1 MDNLNACFKRGEQPL
16 RVVYVGSPPLFSRGA
31 SAIHV
36 MKMCQAMTRLGIDV
50 ELVLPSFNKGID
62 VFDYYNVEPSFKLT
76 TFPSLKNSSARHI
89 GHGILSSV
97 YTKMNRKNFD
107 LVLTRNIFY
116 AYLSTTF
123 FGIPTIYDAH
133 HPLVKGA
140 HLLFDSFKNSKHL
153 VRFSTNSRGLADIYM
168 KLGLPRDKLN
178 VAHNG
183 VDLEEFTGLPS
194 KEEARRQLNLPIDK
208 KIVCYSGNTYSG
220 RGIDLLIEAAQ
231 SLKEALFMVVGGLES
246 DIENYKKIARDKNA
260 ENFKLVGFV
269 PHKDVPLYIS
279 SADVLVMP
287 YTSQMTIKGGATA
300 VDFTSPIKLFE
311 YMASRRPIVATS
323 LSTIKEILDD
333 GSNALLVE
341 PDDAELLGRGIKRVL
356 EDHTLAEK
364 LAIQAASDV
373 KKYAWEERVK
383 RILNGLGNL

>member
-1 MDNLNACFKRGEQPL
+1 
-16 RVVYVGSPPLFSRGA
+16 
-31 SAIHV
+31 

-50 ELVLPSFNKGID
+50 ELVLPSFNKGLNI
-62 VFDYYNVEPSFKLT
+62 FDYYNVEPSFKLT

-89 GHGILSSV
+89 VHGILSSV
-97 YTKMNRKNFD
+97 YTKINRKNFD
-107 LVLTRNIFY
+107 LVLTRNILY

-133 HPLVKGA
+133 HTLVKAA
-140 HLLFDSFKNSKHL
+140 HLLFDSFKDSKHL
-153 VRFSTNSRGLADIYM
+153 VRFSTNSRGLADIYT
-168 KLGLPRDKLN
+168 KLGLPRDKLT

-194 KEEARRQLNLPIDK
+194 KEEARRRLNLPIDK

-220 RGIDLLIEAAQ
+220 RGIDLLIEVAQ

-323 LSTIKEILDD
+323 LSTIKEILED

-341 PDDAELLGRGIKRVL
+341 PDDADLLTEGIKRVL
-356 EDHTLAEK
+356 EDRALAEK
-364 LAIQAASDV
+364 LAIRAASDV
-373 KKYAWEERVK
+373 KKYTWEERVK
-383 RILNGLGNL
+383 RMLNGLGKL